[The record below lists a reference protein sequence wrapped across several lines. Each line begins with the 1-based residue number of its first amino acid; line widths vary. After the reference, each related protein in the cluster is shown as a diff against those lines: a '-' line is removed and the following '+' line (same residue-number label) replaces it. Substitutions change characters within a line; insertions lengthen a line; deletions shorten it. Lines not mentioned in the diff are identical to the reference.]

1 MYPLVV
7 SDHHGQ
13 SPCIIPEMKGV
24 LHISTAPDEDEVVEL
39 QRSLTGVFPPSAP
52 DDVPS
57 AGVVDAL
64 GVVAVGG
71 VVVVAGEGVTLAEGI
86 VHCGEIDFL
95 IRTLKM

>member
-1 MYPLVV
+1 M
-7 SDHHGQ
+7 
-13 SPCIIPEMKGV
+13 
-24 LHISTAPDEDEVVEL
+24 
-39 QRSLTGVFPPSAP
+39 FPPSAP